1 MRLRYDWKIWLLL
14 IAAVSFG
21 LGIYLPIFTL
31 NKLLVFEE
39 SFSIIGGVIT
49 LLEEEEYLLGIFLLA
64 FSIVMPILKMLF
76 LLLALLTQNYRAKQK
91 KYVTKLVKIG
101 KWSMADVFVIA
112 IIASTVKFSGLATV
126 DVHEGL
132 IFFSLSVGLS
142 LLITHV
148 ILRHYELV
156 YKGEVKGD
164 AKDEIQ
170 ANAEPNLADQ
180 VQES

>member
-1 MRLRYDWKIWLLL
+1 MKLKFDWKVLFLLV
-14 IAAVSFG
+14 AFVSFA

-31 NKLLVFEE
+31 NKLWVFEE

-49 LLEEEEYLLGIFLLA
+49 LLEASEYLLGIFLLA

-76 LLLALLTQNYRAKQK
+76 LLLAILTQNDRAKQK
-91 KYVTKLVKIG
+91 KYVTILVKIG

-112 IIASTVKFSGLATV
+112 IIASTIKFSGLATV

-132 IFFSLSVGLS
+132 IFFSMSVALS
-142 LLITHV
+142 LLITHA

-156 YKGEVKGD
+156 YKGETKVEPS
-164 AKDEIQ
+164 AKAEIAASDESLE
-170 ANAEPNLADQ
+170 NSLR
-180 VQES
+180 